1 MEKTECLKAIERE
14 TQHILTILEDPGVD
28 LAGPVPTCPG
38 WTLDELPS
46 HLGRVYAM
54 VTTVLGGDPNSPP
67 DRSKI
72 PSRPESEEPSSW
84 MRDRL
89 SILLGALGQVVDD
102 ARFWNFAT
110 GPASPVS
117 FWWRRQAHETLIHRV
132 DADLAA
138 GGPVGAPTVELA
150 ADGIDD
156 FLVVSGFRQVTGEQ
170 LGPGSGLT
178 LELRASDVP
187 GPGWSVSTDEKLFAR
202 DTRSADIVVHG
213 TAWALDLWCWHRDL
227 PAAVPVNGVRFDG
240 DRLAAEKWRPVR

>member
-1 MEKTECLKAIERE
+1 MEKSECLEAIERE
-14 TQHILTILEDPGVD
+14 ASHILTIVEDPGVD
-28 LAGPVPTCPG
+28 LARPVPTCPG
-38 WTLDELPS
+38 WTLDDLPS

-72 PSRPESEEPSSW
+72 PSRPEAQAPSSW

-89 SILLGALGQVVDD
+89 AILLDALRQVADD

-138 GGPVGAPTVELA
+138 GGPVAAPTVDLA

-156 FLVVSGFRQVTGEQ
+156 FLAVSGFRQVTAEQ
-170 LGPGSGLT
+170 LAPGSGLT
-178 LELRASDVP
+178 LELRAGDVR
-187 GPGWSVSTDEKLFAR
+187 GPGWSVSTDEPLFTR
-202 DTRSADIVVHG
+202 DTRSADVVVHG
-213 TAWALDLWCWHRDL
+213 TAWALDLWCWQRDV
-227 PAAVPVNGVRFDG
+227 PAVILAEEVRFDG
-240 DRLAAEKWRPVR
+240 DRHAAEEWRPVR